1 MQKSE
6 YGGIKKG
13 GLGKMNNKKIA
24 AELLKIAKKMTAVTG
39 LSEDGGEL
47 FMFINSSGQLYRSRL
62 VPIYKNLMLK
72 KKKGVYDSNLAVK
85 LFQYLTDEGGKM
97 YFKEFGGG
105 VGTTNFPTSVR
116 REVAMYMRDKF
127 ERDLEG
133 GELDW
138 VLKK

>member
-6 YGGIKKG
+6 YGGTKKKG
-13 GLGKMNNKKIA
+13 YSKMNKNKIA
-24 AELLKIAKKMTAVTG
+24 IELLKIAKKITAI
-39 LSEDGGEL
+39 SEDGGEL
-47 FMFINSSGQLYRSRL
+47 LMFINNSSQLYRSRL

-105 VGTTNFPTSVR
+105 VGPNNFPTSVR
-116 REVAMYMRDKF
+116 REVAVYLRDRF
-127 ERDLEG
+127 ERDVER